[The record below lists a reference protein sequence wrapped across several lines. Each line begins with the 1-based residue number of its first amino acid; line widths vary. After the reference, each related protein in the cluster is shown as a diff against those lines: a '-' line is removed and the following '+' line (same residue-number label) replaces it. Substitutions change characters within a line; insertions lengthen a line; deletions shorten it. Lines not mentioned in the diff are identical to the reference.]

1 MRLQTSGFNSYPVE
15 CLEDGTWIF
24 WNKTWTNWYGPFQT
38 EEICRK
44 RIEGGIE
51 IDNPDEEEE

>member
-1 MRLQTSGFNSYPVE
+1 MKMDKWNPNLMER
-15 CLEDGTWIF
+15 LEDGTWIF